1 MILKIKFIATT
12 EAVLYWQRF
21 YNTVVNAFGY
31 HNNTF
36 LLFLLFTVVKVSCE
50 VSSYWHGQ
58 MLASGV
64 RRSSSSYWVGV
75 NYTSVRIL
83 TASAEG
89 RNVLTFVG
97 LFVMSVNMILKCRG
111 PTFMT
116 LGKWPRYE
124 SITLSDQSAS
134 WIQASGPAFRIIN
147 IFLNLN
153 CWVSPY
159 QYVSESPHQKT

>member
-89 RNVLTFVG
+89 RNVLTFNVG
-97 LFVMSVNMILKCRG
+97 LSDMSVNMILKCRG
-111 PTFMT
+111 PTLMT
-116 LGKWPRYE
+116 LGKWPRE
-124 SITLSDQSAS
+124 TNRLHCQTNPPS
-134 WIQASGPAFRIIN
+134 WIQASDPAFRIIN
-147 IFLNLN
+147 MFKFKLLGIT
-153 CWVSPY
+153 VS
-159 QYVSESPHQKT
+159 VRI